1 MARLLA
7 VAQTGL
13 ASLLLH
19 PLRALATTAAI
30 TSLLTPYVACLAI
43 SQGIKA
49 EAQASVRAGAD
60 LYVRGRQLRRSVP
73 IRLSV
78 ADELRQLEGVVRVV
92 PRIVGAVTLGAED
105 EPAVLV
111 GLPAEEFPTNIRCVS
126 GRLPRPGRSNELV
139 IGTELAKRLALR
151 TGSRIP
157 PFYRSEQGERVS
169 EVTGIFM
176 SDAPLWQSRMML
188 TTLETAAAMFDVS
201 DLATDLLVYCRP
213 GYANAIAATV
223 RRGLH
228 SGELRTE
235 GTTRADL
242 EALLQRDVLHRE
254 GIFNLHFVLAF
265 AVGILV
271 VLVTSGIGL
280 TERRREIGIL
290 KATGWQTDEL
300 LLRGLTE
307 SFLLSLAGAAL
318 SIVLSALWLKLFNGF
333 SIAAV
338 FLPGAG
344 VRPAFDVPNRFTPVP
359 ALLAFVL
366 SFAVVLCGTL
376 LSTWRA
382 AKAAPLEAMR

>member
-13 ASLLLH
+13 GSLLLH
-19 PLRALATTAAI
+19 PLRALVTIAAVV
-30 TSLLTPYVACLAI
+30 TLLTPYVACLAI
-43 SQGIKA
+43 SQGIEA
-49 EAQASVRAGAD
+49 EAKVSIRAGAD
-60 LYVRGRQLRRSVP
+60 LYVTGRQMGQSVP
-73 IRLSV
+73 IRTSV
-78 ADELRQLEGVVRVV
+78 VDELRRLEGVTRVV
-92 PRIVGAVTLGAED
+92 PRIVGSVSLGKEP

-111 GLPAEEFPTNIRCVS
+111 GLPAEEFPNDIQCVT

-139 IGTELAKRLALR
+139 MGTELAKRLALK

-169 EVTGIFM
+169 EIVGIFK
-176 SDAPLWQSRMML
+176 SDAPMWQSRMIL
-188 TTLETAAAMFDVS
+188 TSFETAAAIFDVS

-213 GYANAIAATV
+213 GYADSIAQ
-223 RRGLH
+223 GLQY
-228 SGELRTE
+228 GDLRAE
-235 GTTRADL
+235 VTTRADL
-242 EALLQRDVLHRE
+242 EALLQRGVLHRE

-265 AVGILV
+265 SVGILV

-280 TERRREIGIL
+280 SERRREIGIL
-290 KATGWQTDEL
+290 KAVGWQTDEL

-307 SFLLSLAGAAL
+307 SFLLSLAGAAF
-318 SIVLSALWLKLFNGF
+318 SIVLSALWLKAFNAYGIAMLFLSGTDT
-333 SIAAV
+333 
-338 FLPGAG
+338 
-344 VRPAFDVPNRFTPVP
+344 RPAFEVPSRFTPVP